1 MKFTASQIAELVS
14 GTVEGNTGAEVFR
27 LSKIEEGT
35 VGSLSFLANPKYTPF
50 LYTTGASITLV
61 SDSFVAEKAFSTTLV
76 RVPDPYEAFSKLLH
90 YYNQMKLQ
98 SLSGIAKTA
107 FVSEDA
113 TLDDAVYV
121 GDFAHIGKHTSVG
134 SDVAIHPHAFVG
146 NNVLIGSNTV
156 IHVGARILDDTVI
169 GENCVIHSNAVIGAD
184 GFGWVPNNEG
194 TYEKVPQTGNVV
206 LGNHVD
212 VGANTTIDRATLG
225 STKIGNGVKL
235 DNLIQI
241 GHNVIIGEH
250 TVIAAQTGIA
260 GSTKIGTHCQ
270 IGGQVGISGHL
281 TIGNRVGIQAKSGIL
296 KNLKDDSKVM
306 GTPAFDYT
314 KFNKSYVHF
323 RNLHDHIKDLQNLK
337 KKLDHE

>member
-1 MKFTASQIAELVS
+1 MNFTASQIAELVS
-14 GTVEGNTGAEVFR
+14 GTVEGNSDAEVFR

-35 VGSLSFLANPKYTPF
+35 EGSLSFLANPKYTPF
-50 LYTTGASITLV
+50 LYSTGASITLV
-61 SDSFVAEKAFSTTLV
+61 SDSFIAEKAFSTTLI
-76 RVPDPYEAFSKLLH
+76 RVSDPYEAFSKLLH

-107 FVSEDA
+107 FVSEEA
-113 TLDDAVYV
+113 TLHNTVYI
-121 GDFAHIGKHTSVG
+121 GDFTHIGEYTSVG
-134 SDVAIHPHAFVG
+134 SHVAIHPHAFVG
-146 NNVLIGSNTV
+146 NNVSIGSNTV

-184 GFGWVPNNEG
+184 GFGWAPNSNG
-194 TYEKVPQTGNVV
+194 SYDKVPQTGNVV

-225 STKIGNGVKL
+225 STKIGTGVKL

-241 GHNVIIGEH
+241 GHNVEIGEH

-296 KNLKDDSKVM
+296 KNIKDDSKVM
-306 GTPAFDYT
+306 GNPAFDYT

-323 RNLHDHIKDLQNLK
+323 RNLHDHVIDLQNLK
-337 KKLDHE
+337 KNLDHE

>member
-14 GTVEGNTGAEVFR
+14 GTVEGNTNAEVFR

-35 VGSLSFLANPKYTPF
+35 EGSLSFLANPKYTPF
-50 LYTTGASITLV
+50 LYTTQASITLV
-61 SDSFVAEKAFSTTLV
+61 RDNFITEKAYTTTLI
-76 RVPDPYEAFSKLLH
+76 RVPDPYEAFSKLLQ
-90 YYNQMKLQ
+90 YYNQIKQ
-98 SLSGIAKTA
+98 ESLSGIAQTA
-107 FVSEDA
+107 SISED
-113 TLDDAVYV
+113 TLLAENAYV
-121 GDFAHIGKHTSVG
+121 GDFVRVGAHSSVG
-134 SDVAIHPHAFVG
+134 SHVMIHAQAYVG
-146 NNVLIGSNTV
+146 ENVSIGANTV
-156 IHVGARILDDTVI
+156 IHSGARILDDTII
-169 GENCVIHSNAVIGAD
+169 GDNCVIHSNAVIGSD
-184 GFGWVPNNEG
+184 GFGWAPNGNG
-194 TYEKVPQTGNVV
+194 SYDKVPQTGNVI
-206 LGNHVD
+206 LGDFVD

-241 GHNVIIGEH
+241 GHNVEIGAH

-296 KNLKDDSKVM
+296 KNIKDDGKVM
-306 GTPAFDYT
+306 GIPALDYT
-314 KFNKSYVHF
+314 AFNKAYVHF
-323 RNLHDHIKDLQNLK
+323 RNLHTHITDLQNLK

>member
-14 GTVEGNTGAEVFR
+14 GTVEGNTDAEVFR

-35 VGSLSFLANPKYTPF
+35 EGSLSFLANPKYTSF
-50 LYTTGASITLV
+50 LYTTNATITLV
-61 SDSFVAEKAFSTTLV
+61 DAAFIAEKTFKTTLI
-76 RVPDPYEAFSKLLH
+76 RVADPYEAFSKLLH
-90 YYNQMKLQ
+90 YYNQMKQHPL
-98 SLSGIAKTA
+98 LGIANTA
-107 FVSEDA
+107 IISQDA
-113 TLDDAVYV
+113 TIKKDVYV
-121 GDFAHIGKHTSVG
+121 GEYALVGAHSTLNQH
-134 SDVAIHPHAFVG
+134 VAIHAHAFVG
-146 NNVLIGSNTV
+146 NNVTIGANTV
-156 IHVGARILDDTVI
+156 VHAGARILDDSVI

-184 GFGWVPNNEG
+184 GFGWAPNEKG
-194 TYEKVPQTGNVV
+194 TYDKVPQTGNVV

-225 STKIGNGVKL
+225 ATKIGNGVKL

-241 GHNVIIGEH
+241 GHNVEIGEN

-260 GSTKIGTHCQ
+260 GSTKIGTNCQ

-296 KNLKDDSKVM
+296 KNIKDDSKVM
-306 GTPAFDYT
+306 GNPAFDYI
-314 KFNKSYVHF
+314 KFNKAYVHF
-323 RNLHDHIKDLQNLK
+323 RNLHESITDLQNIK

>member
-1 MKFTASQIAELVS
+1 MNFTASQIAELVS
-14 GTVEGNTGAEVFR
+14 GTVEGNSDAEVFR

-35 VGSLSFLANPKYTPF
+35 EGSLSFLANPKYTPF
-50 LYTTGASITLV
+50 LYSTGASITLV
-61 SDSFVAEKAFSTTLV
+61 SDSFIAEKAFSTTLI
-76 RVPDPYEAFSKLLH
+76 RVSDPYEAFSKLLH

-107 FVSEDA
+107 FVSEEA
-113 TLDDAVYV
+113 TLHNTVYI
-121 GDFAHIGKHTSVG
+121 GDFTHIGEYTSVG
-134 SDVAIHPHAFVG
+134 SHVAIHPHAFVG
-146 NNVLIGSNTV
+146 NNVSIGSNTV

-184 GFGWVPNNEG
+184 GFGWAPNSNG
-194 TYEKVPQTGNVV
+194 SYDKVPQTGNVV

-225 STKIGNGVKL
+225 STKIGTGVKL

-241 GHNVIIGEH
+241 GHNVEIGEH

-296 KNLKDDSKVM
+296 KNIKDDSKVM
-306 GTPAFDYT
+306 GNPAFDYT

-323 RNLHDHIKDLQNLK
+323 RNLHDHVKDLQNLK
-337 KKLDHE
+337 KNLDHE

>member
-1 MKFTASQIAELVS
+1 MNFTASQIAELVS
-14 GTVEGNTGAEVFR
+14 GTVEGNSDAEVFR

-35 VGSLSFLANPKYTPF
+35 EGSLSFLANPKYTPF
-50 LYTTGASITLV
+50 LYSTAASITLV
-61 SDSFVAEKAFSTTLV
+61 SDSFIAEKAFNTTLI
-76 RVPDPYEAFSKLLH
+76 RVSDPYEAFSKLLH

-107 FVSEDA
+107 FVSEEA
-113 TLDDAVYV
+113 TLHDTVYI
-121 GDFAHIGKHTSVG
+121 GDFTHVGEYTSVG
-134 SDVAIHPHAFVG
+134 SHVAIHPHAFVG
-146 NNVLIGSNTV
+146 NNVSIGSNTV

-184 GFGWVPNNEG
+184 GFGWAPNSNG
-194 TYEKVPQTGNVV
+194 SYDKVPQTGNVV

-225 STKIGNGVKL
+225 STKIGTGVKL

-241 GHNVIIGEH
+241 GHNVEIGEH

-296 KNLKDDSKVM
+296 KNIKDDSKVM
-306 GTPAFDYT
+306 GNPAFDYT

-323 RNLHDHIKDLQNLK
+323 RNLHDHVKDLQNLK
-337 KKLDHE
+337 KNLDHE